1 MVDASF
7 SELTADQ
14 RLKQVAAILARG
26 VRRYHRRLRRSAS
39 RPEKEAPESPPAGLE
54 VPGTARRRAGGEL
67 RSWPPCVK
75 MVK

>member
-26 VRRYHRRLRRSAS
+26 VRRYHRRLRRSES
-39 RPEKEAPESPPAGLE
+39 RPEKEVPESSPAGLE
-54 VPGTARRRAGGEL
+54 VPANPRLSVSRRIG
-67 RSWPPCVK
+67 V
-75 MVK
+75 